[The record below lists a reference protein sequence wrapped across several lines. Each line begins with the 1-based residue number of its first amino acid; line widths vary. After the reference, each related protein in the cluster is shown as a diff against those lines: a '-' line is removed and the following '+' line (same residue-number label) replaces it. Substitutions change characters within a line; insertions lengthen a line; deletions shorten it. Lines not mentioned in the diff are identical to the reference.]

1 MSPERKDTK
10 KSRSD
15 RPGAVVEAPVWK
27 KLLFA
32 IITVAILFAAV
43 EIVLLAVGVRPV
55 LYDEDPYVGFSSRIP
70 LFVEQTHSGDKAIM
84 VTAKNKL
91 RLFALKISTK
101 LSII

>member
-1 MSPERKDTK
+1 MSPERKDTV

-15 RPGAVVEAPVWK
+15 RPGALMKVPAWK

-55 LYDEDPYVGFSSRIP
+55 LYDEDPYVGFSSHIP
-70 LFVEQTHSGDKAIM
+70 LFVEQAGESSD
-84 VTAKNKL
+84 
-91 RLFALKISTK
+91 AL
-101 LSII
+101 